1 MSSDNTT
8 LQVKSSA
15 NEIKIAALK
24 EKLLKEQSSS
34 HIVNGTNGSS
44 DHKVESSG
52 DIITINGVKEGS
64 GNTSVKEKSDDPST
78 ASQQQQTTN
87 GTSKHDAIS
96 PKSQSNLLG
105 GQLSL
110 PPGMSVTPLGRPI

>member
-44 DHKVESSG
+44 GHKVESSG

-78 ASQQQQTTN
+78 ASQQTTN